1 MYQRELMKMK
11 EADPTRQVA
20 ALCQGRQVTLGG
32 LQRNLHVAMDWHD
45 VITL

>member
-20 ALCQGRQVTLGG
+20 ALCQGWQLILGG
-32 LQRNLHVAMDWHD
+32 LQRNVAMCWHGAT
-45 VITL
+45 TL